1 MWSWPDFFNCF
12 HEKVLKMK
20 ISTLLIL
27 LILSFSSCKKE
38 SLTNDLSN
46 VVLNNKGIL
55 RVECNDCLISYSV
68 QNKDFNVSVRDG
80 SEDIPFF
87 YVTDFNLKTQL
98 KSMENQ
104 GIRLMVIDSYGRVV
118 SNELSSCLQGE
129 VREGSF
135 RINAK

>member
-1 MWSWPDFFNCF
+1 
-12 HEKVLKMK
+12 MK

-55 RVECNDCLISYSV
+55 RVECSDCQVSYSV
-68 QNKDFNVSVRDG
+68 QDKDYNVSIKDG
-80 SEDIPFF
+80 SQDIPFF
-87 YVTDFNLKTQL
+87 YITDFNLRTQV
-98 KSMENQ
+98 KSLEKQ
-104 GIRLMVIDSYGRVV
+104 GIRLMIIDSYGRVV
-118 SNELSSCLQGE
+118 SNELSSCSPGE

>member
-1 MWSWPDFFNCF
+1 
-12 HEKVLKMK
+12 MK

-27 LILSFSSCKKE
+27 LILSFTSCKKE
-38 SLTNDLSN
+38 SLTDDLSG

-55 RVECNDCLISYSV
+55 RVECSDCQINYSV
-68 QNKDFNVSVRDG
+68 QDKAYNVSIKDG

-87 YVTDFNLKTQL
+87 YVTDFNLKTQV
-98 KSMENQ
+98 KSLEDQ
-104 GIRLMVIDSYGRVV
+104 GIRLMIIDSFGRVV
-118 SNELSSCLQGE
+118 SNELNSCQQGE

>member
-1 MWSWPDFFNCF
+1 M
-12 HEKVLKMK
+12 
-20 ISTLLIL
+20 IL
-27 LILSFSSCKKE
+27 LILSFCSCKKE

-55 RVECNDCLISYSV
+55 RVECSDCQISYSV
-68 QNKDFNVSVRDG
+68 QNKDYKVSVRDG

-87 YVTDFNLKTQL
+87 YVTDFNLKTQV

-104 GIRLMVIDSYGRVV
+104 GIRLMIIDSYGRVV

>member
-1 MWSWPDFFNCF
+1 
-12 HEKVLKMK
+12 MK

-55 RVECNDCLISYSV
+55 RVECNDCQISYSV
-68 QNKDFNVSVRDG
+68 QSKDYNVNIKNG
-80 SEDIPFF
+80 SEDISFF
-87 YVTDFNLKTQL
+87 YVTDFNLKTQV
-98 KSMENQ
+98 KSLENQ
-104 GIRLMVIDSYGRVV
+104 GIRLMIIDSFGRVV
-118 SNELSSCLQGE
+118 SNELNSCLQGE

>member
-1 MWSWPDFFNCF
+1 
-12 HEKVLKMK
+12 MK

-27 LILSFSSCKKE
+27 LILSFCSCKKE

-55 RVECNDCLISYSV
+55 RVECNDCQISYSV
-68 QNKDFNVSVRDG
+68 QNKDFNVSVKDG

-87 YVTDFNLKTQL
+87 YVTDFNLKTQV
-98 KSMENQ
+98 KSLENQ
-104 GIRLMVIDSYGRVV
+104 GIRLMIIDSYGRVV
-118 SNELSSCLQGE
+118 SNELSTCFQGE

>member
-1 MWSWPDFFNCF
+1 
-12 HEKVLKMK
+12 MK

-38 SLTNDLSN
+38 SLTNDLSD

-55 RVECNDCLISYSV
+55 RVECNDCQVSYSV
-68 QNKDFNVSVRDG
+68 QNKDYNVSIKDG
-80 SEDIPFF
+80 SEDIAFF
-87 YVTDFNLKTQL
+87 YVTDFNLKTQV
-98 KSMENQ
+98 KSLENQ
-104 GIRLMVIDSYGRVV
+104 GIRLMIIDSYGRVV
-118 SNELSSCLQGE
+118 SNELSSFLQGQ

>member
-1 MWSWPDFFNCF
+1 
-12 HEKVLKMK
+12 MK

-55 RVECNDCLISYSV
+55 RVECNDCQISYSV
-68 QNKDFNVSVRDG
+68 QSKDYNVNIKNG

-87 YVTDFNLKTQL
+87 YVSDFNLKTQV
-98 KSMENQ
+98 KSLENQ
-104 GIRLMVIDSYGRVV
+104 GIRLMIIDSFGRVV
-118 SNELSSCLQGE
+118 SNELNSCLQGE

>member
-1 MWSWPDFFNCF
+1 
-12 HEKVLKMK
+12 MK
-20 ISTLLIL
+20 ISALLIL

-55 RVECNDCLISYSV
+55 RVECTDCQISYSV
-68 QNKDFNVSVRDG
+68 QNKDYNVSIKDG

-98 KSMENQ
+98 KSLENQ

-118 SNELSSCLQGE
+118 SNELSACLRGE

>member
-1 MWSWPDFFNCF
+1 M
-12 HEKVLKMK
+12 KMK

-55 RVECNDCLISYSV
+55 RVECNDCQISYSV
-68 QNKDFNVSVRDG
+68 QNKDYNVNIKNG
-80 SEDIPFF
+80 SEDIAFF
-87 YVTDFNLKTQL
+87 YVTDFNLKTQV
-98 KSMENQ
+98 KSLENQ
-104 GIRLMVIDSYGRVV
+104 GIRLMIIDSFGRVV
-118 SNELSSCLQGE
+118 SNELNSCLQGE

>member
-1 MWSWPDFFNCF
+1 
-12 HEKVLKMK
+12 MK
-20 ISTLLIL
+20 ISALLIL
-27 LILSFSSCKKE
+27 LILSFTSCKKE

-55 RVECNDCLISYSV
+55 RVECTDCQISYSV
-68 QNKDFNVSVRDG
+68 QNKDYNVSIKDG

-87 YVTDFNLKTQL
+87 YVSDFNLKTQL
-98 KSMENQ
+98 KSLENQ

-118 SNELSSCLQGE
+118 SNELSALLRGE

>member
-1 MWSWPDFFNCF
+1 
-12 HEKVLKMK
+12 MK

-38 SLTNDLSN
+38 SLTNDLSD

-55 RVECNDCLISYSV
+55 RVECNDCQISYSI
-68 QNKDFNVSVRDG
+68 QNKDYNVSVKDG
-80 SEDIPFF
+80 SEDIAFF
-87 YVTDFNLKTQL
+87 YVTDFNLKTQV
-98 KSMENQ
+98 KSLEEQ
-104 GIRLMVIDSYGRVV
+104 GIRLMIIDSYGRVV
-118 SNELSSCLQGE
+118 SNELSSFSQGQ

>member
-1 MWSWPDFFNCF
+1 
-12 HEKVLKMK
+12 MK

-55 RVECNDCLISYSV
+55 RIECSDCQISYSV
-68 QNKDFNVSVRDG
+68 QNKDYNVSVKDG

-87 YVTDFNLKTQL
+87 YVTDFNLKTQV

-118 SNELSSCLQGE
+118 SNELSSCSQGE

>member
-1 MWSWPDFFNCF
+1 M
-12 HEKVLKMK
+12 
-20 ISTLLIL
+20 IL
-27 LILSFSSCKKE
+27 LILSFCSCKKE

-55 RVECNDCLISYSV
+55 RIECNDCQINYSV
-68 QNKDFNVSVRDG
+68 QNKDFYMSVKDG

-87 YVTDFNLKTQL
+87 YVTDFELKTQV
-98 KSMENQ
+98 KSLEDQ
-104 GIRLMVIDSYGRVV
+104 GIRLMVIDSYGRVI
-118 SNELSSCLQGE
+118 SNELNSCVQGE

>member
-1 MWSWPDFFNCF
+1 
-12 HEKVLKMK
+12 MK

-55 RVECNDCLISYSV
+55 RVECNDCQLSYSV
-68 QNKDFNVSVRDG
+68 QNKDYNVNIKNG

-87 YVTDFNLKTQL
+87 YVTDFNLKTQV
-98 KSMENQ
+98 KSLENQ
-104 GIRLMVIDSYGRVV
+104 GIRLMVIDSFGRVV
-118 SNELSSCLQGE
+118 SNELNSCLQGE

>member
-1 MWSWPDFFNCF
+1 
-12 HEKVLKMK
+12 MK

-55 RVECNDCLISYSV
+55 RVECNDCQISYSV
-68 QNKDFNVSVRDG
+68 QNKDYNVNIKNG
-80 SEDIPFF
+80 SEDIAFF
-87 YVTDFNLKTQL
+87 YVTDFNLKTQV
-98 KSMENQ
+98 KSLENQ
-104 GIRLMVIDSYGRVV
+104 GIRLMVIDSFGRVV
-118 SNELSSCLQGE
+118 SNELNSCLQGE

>member
-1 MWSWPDFFNCF
+1 
-12 HEKVLKMK
+12 MK

-27 LILSFSSCKKE
+27 LIFSFSSCKKE

-55 RVECNDCLISYSV
+55 RVECNDCQISYSV
-68 QNKDFNVSVRDG
+68 QNKEYNVSVKDG

-87 YVTDFNLKTQL
+87 YVTDFYLKTQL
-98 KSMENQ
+98 KSLENQ
-104 GIRLMVIDSYGRVV
+104 GIRLVVIDSYGRVV

>member
-1 MWSWPDFFNCF
+1 M
-12 HEKVLKMK
+12 KMK

-55 RVECNDCLISYSV
+55 RVECIDCQISYSV
-68 QNKDFNVSVRDG
+68 QNKDYNVSIKDG

-98 KSMENQ
+98 KSLENQ
-104 GIRLMVIDSYGRVV
+104 GIRLMVIDSYGRIV

>member
-1 MWSWPDFFNCF
+1 
-12 HEKVLKMK
+12 MK

-27 LILSFSSCKKE
+27 LILSFCSCKKE

-55 RVECNDCLISYSV
+55 RVECSDCQISYSV
-68 QNKDFNVSVRDG
+68 QNKDYKVSVRDG

-87 YVTDFNLKTQL
+87 YVTDFNLKTQV

-104 GIRLMVIDSYGRVV
+104 GIRLMIIDSYGRVV

>member
-1 MWSWPDFFNCF
+1 M
-12 HEKVLKMK
+12 KMK

-55 RVECNDCLISYSV
+55 RVECNDCQISYSV
-68 QNKDFNVSVRDG
+68 QNKDYNVNIKNG
-80 SEDIPFF
+80 SEDIAFF
-87 YVTDFNLKTQL
+87 YVTDFNLKTQV
-98 KSMENQ
+98 KSLENQ
-104 GIRLMVIDSYGRVV
+104 GIRLMIIDSFSRVV
-118 SNELSSCLQGE
+118 SNELNSCLQGE
-129 VREGSF
+129 VREGFF

>member
-1 MWSWPDFFNCF
+1 
-12 HEKVLKMK
+12 MK

-55 RVECNDCLISYSV
+55 RVECSDCQISYSV
-68 QNKDFNVSVRDG
+68 QNKDYNVSIKDG

-98 KSMENQ
+98 KSLENQ
-104 GIRLMVIDSYGRVV
+104 GIRLMIIDSYGRVV
-118 SNELSSCLQGE
+118 SNELSSCARGE